1 MSEKPGASPY
11 MFSTAIVTGGG
22 SGIGKAFCER
32 LAADGVK
39 VAVADLDEARAA
51 EVASDVG
58 GLALA
63 CDVGDEA
70 GMAAAIDR
78 AEAELGPVDLF
89 VANAG
94 ILSGD
99 GPDGAAD
106 AKGLWAAVDDR
117 WQLGWQVNVMAHVY
131 AARRLVP
138 GMIERGGGAFISVA
152 SAAGLLAQIGDAMYS
167 VTKHAA
173 VGFAESLAI
182 THGDD
187 GIRVTLVC
195 PQAVDTEMVAVAAE
209 HREASGNAIG
219 GAAVDGVI
227 APRTV
232 ADMAVDAAQE
242 GRFLVLPHPG
252 VSGYMQAKAADYDRW
267 IEGMRQFR
275 RKLKEAVASE

>member
-1 MSEKPGASPY
+1 MSDPKRY
-11 MFSTAIVTGGG
+11 TFTTAIVTGGG
-22 SGIGKAFCER
+22 GGIGKAFCQR

-39 VAVADLDEARAA
+39 VAVADLDQERAA
-51 EVASDVG
+51 EVADEIG
-58 GLALA
+58 GLALG
-63 CDVGDEA
+63 CDVGSESE
-70 GMAAAIDR
+70 MTAAIDR
-78 AEAELGPVDLF
+78 AEAELGPIDLF

-99 GPDGAAD
+99 GPGGAAD
-106 AKGLWAAVDDR
+106 AKGLWSAVDDR

-138 GMIERGGGAFISVA
+138 DMIERGGGTFISVA

-195 PQAVDTEMVAVAAE
+195 PQAVDTEMVAEAAK

-219 GAAVDGVI
+219 GAAVDGVV

-232 ADMAVDAAQE
+232 ADMAIDAAEE

-267 IEGMRQFR
+267 IAGMRQFR
-275 RKLKEAVASE
+275 RKLRDTVLSD